1 MKLGI
6 LPAHLHCC
14 PGMPRTPTATTHPE
28 RPLAWAAAWAARLLR
43 VQHEPAAISVLHQ
56 ALGSLA
62 PLSNFIVFEFALDRQ
77 PELIDCNYERD
88 YMLAQMAQYRHGLYL
103 LDPFWRT
110 VVEGRA
116 GLVRMED
123 IAPEDFRQSEYFQRH
138 YKATGVVDELRYVV
152 PLQPGRSVHVFVER
166 EAPLSVFE
174 AEELHR
180 FGDVEPLVRAF
191 IEAHFIWRDRQHLQ
205 ATPPRPAFDLRVQIH
220 AMQPGEITPRET
232 DIIEMMLKG
241 HSAKS
246 MSSALDIEEGTVTN
260 HKRNIYAKIGIHS
273 QAQLFDRFLR
283 TLTSH

>member
-1 MKLGI
+1 MPQKLATVAP
-6 LPAHLHCC
+6 PA
-14 PGMPRTPTATTHPE
+14 
-28 RPLAWAAAWAARLLR
+28 RPLAWASAWAARLLR
-43 VQHEPAAISVLHQ
+43 AQQEPAAISLLHQ
-56 ALGSLA
+56 ALSALE
-62 PLSNFIVFEFALDRQ
+62 PLSNFIVFEFALDHQ

-88 YMLAQMAQYRHGLYL
+88 YMLEHMAQYRRGLYL

-138 YKATGVVDELRYVV
+138 YQATGVVDELRYVV

-166 EAPLSVFE
+166 EAPLPVFD
-174 AEELHR
+174 AEELQR

-191 IEAHFIWRDRQHLQ
+191 IEAHFIWRDRQRLQ

-220 AMQPGEITPRET
+220 AMQPGEITLRET
-232 DIIEMMLKG
+232 DIIELMLKG

-246 MSSALDIEEGTVTN
+246 MSSALNIEEGTVTN